1 MMALRINASHPANC
15 FRGGMDRFLSD
26 VFDCMDPG
34 VGIGRVFRAA
44 FPQVNVREDDRS
56 LYVEADLPG
65 LAMDDID
72 VSVLGN
78 ELTIKGERKQGDEE
92 GVSYHLR
99 ERGVGTFHRV
109 VQLPLDVAAQN
120 VSATLRD
127 GVLTVT
133 LPKAE
138 STVPRKIHVRGE
150 E

>member
-1 MMALRINASHPANC
+1 MMALRINAPHPANC

-26 VFDCMDPG
+26 VFDSFDPG
-34 VGIGRVFRAA
+34 VGIGRIFRAT
-44 FPQVNVREDDRS
+44 FPPLNVREDDRN

-65 LAMDDID
+65 LGMDDID

-109 VQLPLDVAAQN
+109 VHLPLDVDAQN
-120 VSATLRD
+120 VAATLRD
-127 GVLTVT
+127 GVLAIT

-138 STVPRKIHVRGE
+138 STVPRKIHVRSE